1 MANLRE
7 LEGKVIGEGVEI
19 EWMVRQWRV
28 RKMVRQLGRVQ
39 KGDVREMRGL
49 ESRGRA
55 IREETVERGV
65 LRQTR

>member
-1 MANLRE
+1 
-7 LEGKVIGEGVEI
+7 
-19 EWMVRQWRV
+19 MVRKWRV